1 MHGKES
7 RREEVKHCHKV
18 AHTPLGLYWALFNG
32 QDALANYH
40 GLSHAYVSVT
50 CHCACQAVNAVKSKV
65 KLRFRR
71 SIILT
76 AVADVSTGPIGVSAS
91 CSTHIHNYI
100 NWVTS
105 LCHGGKLARRLFM

>member
-1 MHGKES
+1 MFGSYRDRSIGKES
-7 RREEVKHCHKV
+7 NDRECKNK
-18 AHTPLGLYWALFNG
+18 TRY

-91 CSTHIHNYI
+91 CSTHIHNYQLGHI
-100 NWVTS
+100 IMSWW
-105 LCHGGKLARRLFM
+105 